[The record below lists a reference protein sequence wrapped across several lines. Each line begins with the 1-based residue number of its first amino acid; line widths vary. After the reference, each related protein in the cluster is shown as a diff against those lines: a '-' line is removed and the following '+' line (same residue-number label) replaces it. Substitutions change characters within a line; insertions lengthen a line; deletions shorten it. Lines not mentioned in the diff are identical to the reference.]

1 MNYKVE
7 ELGAIESR
15 MNKQTLT
22 TTATKKKLNKTWKN
36 IQSAK

>member
-22 TTATKKKLNKTWKN
+22 TTATEKNYKKKIKN
-36 IQSAK
+36 